1 MCNLWISEHALLR
14 IQSPRSLIKNTFC
27 VFIQFL
33 SFVATGVSVLFFFWG
48 FQITFR
54 YMSLR
59 LLWKE
64 IGLLQ
69 GPLTDNTQHERD
81 RYSCLGV
88 IRTLNPNMRAV
99 ADPRCRPCSHW
110 DRCFS
115 VTLSEN
121 IWCPWSSYSVMRVIR
136 VSFSSSSNVVP
147 AVRIR

>member
-1 MCNLWISEHALLR
+1 MNIWTCSITNSITKISDQKHILCFHTISFFCR
-14 IQSPRSLIKNTFC
+14 NRPIQYSS
-27 VFIQFL
+27 
-33 SFVATGVSVLFFFWG
+33 FWG